1 MGLDGDVAGAHT
13 APRHRAPR
21 CRLQPARGVA
31 DTSLEGND
39 MKQDIGACEAEVIEC
54 GEAPDW
60 IRVAAALD
68 AFDERL
74 DGLAQR
80 LRTAIEALEEAK
92 AASVANAKDWPIA
105 VDR

>member
-1 MGLDGDVAGAHT
+1 MRRSARLDPRGCGLRCV
-13 APRHRAPR
+13 RRAP
-21 CRLQPARGVA
+21 
-31 DTSLEGND
+31 
-39 MKQDIGACEAEVIEC
+39 
-54 GEAPDW
+54 
-60 IRVAAALD
+60 
-68 AFDERL
+68 